1 MSSLDPFL
9 LARMQFAANITF
21 HILFPT
27 ISISLGWAW
36 TWIVLAEL
44 VAAGKVKY
52 EEAVKFAD
60 NLVYLNELL
69 KVRGAFK

>member
-1 MSSLDPFL
+1 MMQANVDELVSIDWT
-9 LARMQFAANITF
+9 LADM
-21 HILFPT
+21 
-27 ISISLGWAW
+27 
-36 TWIVLAEL
+36 

-60 NLVYLNELL
+60 NLTYLNELL